1 MHQETG
7 YRTCVP
13 LLDKPQIWC
22 IVTRLFMRP
31 VTPQPQVFNNRS
43 GYGAG
48 GYRAFLIICILTG
61 LCIIGLCYGF
71 IRLSQ
76 TISNNSENVSG
87 QDATGPVSNFSE
99 NYGNYYPGVIG
110 LLRLRNNSKS
120 FWTGFKDCTQNCQ
133 PPWTPG
139 RDMVDTRTGFVKN
152 F

>member
-48 GYRAFLIICILTG
+48 GYRAFLITAILTG
-61 LCIIGLCYGF
+61 LSLIGLCYGF

-76 TISNNSENVSG
+76 TISNISENFG
-87 QDATGPVSNFSE
+87 QQIQGPDSQFSK
-99 NYGNYYPGVIG
+99 NYKNYYPGVIG
-110 LLRLRNNSKS
+110 MLRYRRSS
-120 FWTGFKDCTQNCQ
+120 QHVEAWYSDGMQD
-133 PPWTPG
+133 G
-139 RDMVDTRTGFVKN
+139 MYR
-152 F
+152 